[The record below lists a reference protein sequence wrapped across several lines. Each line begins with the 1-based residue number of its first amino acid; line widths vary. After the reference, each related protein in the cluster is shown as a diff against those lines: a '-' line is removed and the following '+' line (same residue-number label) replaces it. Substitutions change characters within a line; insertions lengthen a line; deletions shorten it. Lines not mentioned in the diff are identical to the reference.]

1 MKYYNGFSDIGVKF
15 ENGKGYYFH
24 GMSPWIETNVSEGL
38 IKSLAYYKKL
48 NEYDIPMREK
58 SSFSTSIVD
67 NKDLLMEKFNAL
79 S

>member
-1 MKYYNGFSDIGVKF
+1 MIYYNGFSDIGVKF

-38 IKSLAYYKKL
+38 IKSLPYYKQVEFPK
-48 NEYDIPMREK
+48 REK
-58 SSFSTSIVD
+58 TVFGEVMSESDKV
-67 NKDLLMEKFNAL
+67 LLKEKFDAL